1 MKILVIDDHALFR
14 EGLHYALK
22 AIDSSIELLQ
32 ADSLAQARIIVEEH
46 LDLAMLLIDLEMPVN
61 DGFEALDIFTTLY
74 PTLPCVILS
83 ASTKRNDVNKALKEG
98 ALGFI
103 SKNSPAAALHNAMN
117 LILSGEIY
125 VPYSIMH
132 AERRVNREKRIDLT
146 PRQLQVMSLVIQGC
160 PNKIIADKLNLAEPT
175 VKMHLSAIFEKL
187 NVHNRS
193 AAIAKVREKQIS
205 IPEIN

>member
-14 EGLHYALK
+14 EGLHFALN
-22 AIDSSIELLQ
+22 AIDSSIDLLQ
-32 ADSLAQARIIVEEH
+32 ADSLSQARSTVEENP
-46 LDLAMLLIDLEMPVN
+46 DLALLLIDLEMPVN

-83 ASTKRNDVNKALKEG
+83 ASTKRSDVVRALEGG
-98 ALGFI
+98 ALGYV
-103 SKNSPAAALHNAMN
+103 SKTSPAAAMHNAIK
-117 LILSGEIY
+117 LVLSGEIY

-146 PRQLQVMSLVIQGC
+146 PRQRQVMSLVIQGC
-160 PNKIIADKLNLAEPT
+160 PNKIIADKLDLAEPT

-193 AAIAKVREKQIS
+193 AAIAKIRENQIS
-205 IPEIN
+205 IPECN